1 MKFTKL
7 LPNSCNFRDL
17 IDNNRVYVDKTA
29 LICQI
34 AKDEKGPYFIS
45 RPRRFGKSTL
55 INTFHELFAHG
66 TERFKGLEIEPLWKD
81 KTYKVIH
88 LDFSTFREV
97 PSNSSFNKEFMDA
110 FKLSLEEAGIEP
122 TKENIDSPA
131 NLLKKTLDTES
142 EVVLL
147 VDEYDAPL
155 TAVLND
161 SNEFED
167 RRKIL
172 SNFYMTVKSFQVKF
186 RFIFIT
192 GVTYYAHT
200 SIFSAFNNLT
210 DLTLDSDYGELL
222 GYTSEELEKYFSEY
236 IDNAVVTLNKKF
248 PTERYTHE
256 KVVEELKRNYDGYS
270 FDEDC
275 MHHVYNPWSIL
286 NFLKSP
292 HRGFIP
298 YWVVSGGST
307 PTFLVNY
314 LKQGLEKYNADEL
327 QSLLQIDSTVNKVI
341 SKLYPTIDNI
351 AKIDLFAI
359 LYQAGYFCIKG
370 VNRKILQIGIPNLE
384 VKRAYSEIMLRLL
397 TNNNDVQ
404 EKFTTSLYDVL
415 CENKLDKLKDIFNC
429 FINELSYE
437 TVKNFNEACFRD
449 VLKLA
454 MLTFNVTAATEVMGA
469 CGRADITAEA
479 GDYLYVFELK
489 VTDNSKDIATK
500 LSEAKE
506 QIIKNKYARRLT
518 DKIVVPLALVL
529 ENNSKSRDKSDTPVC
544 EIVALEKFYKTKN
557 GELVFT
563 VFLKM
568 D

>member
-1 MKFTKL
+1 MEFTKQ
-7 LPNSCNFRDL
+7 LPDTTDFGEL
-17 IDNNRVYVDKTA
+17 IDNNCIYVDKTA
-29 LICQI
+29 IINQF
-34 AKDEKGPYFIS
+34 ASKKGPFFIS

-55 INTFHELFAHG
+55 INTLHELFAHG
-66 TERFKGLEIEPLWKD
+66 LEKFKGLKIEPLWKD
-81 KTYKVIH
+81 KTYKVLH
-88 LDFSTFREV
+88 LDFSVFKET
-97 PSNSSFNKEFMDA
+97 PSIGSFNNDFMDSLR
-110 FKLSLEEAGIEP
+110 FSLERAGIEP
-122 TKENIDSPA
+122 TKEKVDFPA
-131 NLLKKTLDTES
+131 KLLEKSIENEDERA
-142 EVVLL
+142 VVLL

-172 SNFYMTVKSFQVKF
+172 SNFYFTVKSFQVKF

-192 GVTYYAHT
+192 GVTYYSHT
-200 SIFSAFNNLT
+200 SIFSAFNHLT
-210 DLTLDSDYGELL
+210 DLTLDSDYGALL
-222 GYTSEELEKYFSEY
+222 GYTSDELESYFSEY
-236 IDNAVVTLNKKF
+236 IDNAVETLNRKF

-298 YWVVSGGST
+298 YWVSSGGST

-314 LKQGLEKYNADEL
+314 LKQGLKKYNSNEL
-327 QSLLQIDSTVNKVI
+327 QSLLGIDSTVNKDTD
-341 SKLYPTIDNI
+341 SLYPSIENI
-351 AKIDLFAI
+351 SNIDLFAI
-359 LYQAGYFCIKG
+359 LYQAGYFCIKSAFDG
-370 VNRKILQIGIPNLE
+370 YFKVGIPNLE
-384 VKRAYSEIMLRLL
+384 VKKAYSNLVLNQLTKSQDSKLRFI
-397 TNNNDVQ
+397 
-404 EKFTTSLYDVL
+404 EPFKEVL
-415 CENKLDKLKDIFNC
+415 ASGNLDKIKELFNTL
-429 FINELSYE
+429 INEFSYE
-437 TVKNFNEACFRD
+437 TVKKFNEACFRD

-454 MLTFNVTAATEVMGA
+454 MLTFNVSASTEVMGA

-500 LSEAKE
+500 LNDAKA

-518 DKIVVPLALVL
+518 DKTVVPVALVL
-529 ENNSKSRDKSDTPVC
+529 ENNSKSRDKRDTPVC
-544 EIVALEKFYKTKN
+544 EIVALEKVE
-557 GELVFT
+557 G
-563 VFLKM
+563 
-568 D
+568 

>member
-172 SNFYMTVKSFQVKF
+172 SNFYLTVKSCGGKF

-210 DLTLDSDYGELL
+210 DLTLDSDYGALL

-298 YWVVSGGST
+298 YWVSSGGST

-314 LKQGLEKYNADEL
+314 LKHGLEKYNADEL
-327 QSLLQIDSTVNKVI
+327 QSLLQIDSTVDKVS
-341 SKLYPTIDNI
+341 SKLYPSIDNI

-454 MLTFNVTAATEVMGA
+454 MLTFNVSASTEVMGA

-500 LSEAKE
+500 LTEAKE

-518 DKIVVPLALVL
+518 DKTVIPVVLVL
-529 ENNSKSRDKSDTPVC
+529 ENNSKSREKTDTPVC
-544 EIVALEKFYKTKN
+544 EIVALEK
-557 GELVFT
+557 V
-563 VFLKM
+563 
-568 D
+568 

>member
-17 IDNNRVYVDKTA
+17 IDNNRIYVDKTA

-66 TERFKGLEIEPLWKD
+66 TEKFKGLAIEPLWHD
-81 KTYKVIH
+81 KTYKVLHI
-88 LDFSTFREV
+88 DFSSYNFLSEINFCDYFYEDLKQKFIELGFSV
-97 PSNSSFNKEFMDA
+97 NDSNLSLKAPGLLVDIA
-110 FKLSLEEAGIEP
+110 FKNEHSGEDI
-122 TKENIDSPA
+122 
-131 NLLKKTLDTES
+131 
-142 EVVLL
+142 VLL
-147 VDEYDAPL
+147 VDEYDTPL
-155 TAVLND
+155 SAVLN
-161 SNEFED
+161 NEKEFLA
-167 RRKIL
+167 RRDIL
-172 SNFYMTVKSFQVKF
+172 HSFYSKVKEYQGRF

-192 GVTYYAHT
+192 GVTYYSHT

-210 DLTLDSDYGELL
+210 DLTLDSDYGALL
-222 GYTSEELEKYFSEY
+222 GYTTEELEEYFSEY
-236 IDNAVVTLNKKF
+236 IDNVAIELNKEYETDF
-248 PTERYTHE
+248 YNHE
-256 KVVEELKRNYDGYS
+256 TVVAALKRNYDGYS
-270 FDEDC
+270 FDRKC
-275 MHHVYNPWSIL
+275 KAHVFNPWSIIK
-286 NFLKSP
+286 FLERPKE
-292 HRGFIP
+292 GFIP

-327 QSLLQIDSTVNKVI
+327 QSLLQIDSTVDKVS

-415 CENKLDKLKDIFNC
+415 CENNLDKLKDIFNC

-437 TVKNFNEACFRD
+437 TVKKFNEACFRD

-454 MLTFNVTAATEVMGA
+454 MLTFNVSASTEVMGA

-500 LSEAKE
+500 LNDAKA

-518 DKIVVPLALVL
+518 DKTVVPVALVL

-544 EIVALEKFYKTKN
+544 EIVALEK
-557 GELVFT
+557 VS
-563 VFLKM
+563 V

>member
-97 PSNSSFNKEFMDA
+97 PSNSSFNKEFVDA

-172 SNFYMTVKSFQVKF
+172 SNFYMTVKSFQGKF

-192 GVTYYAHT
+192 GVTYYSHT
-200 SIFSAFNNLT
+200 SIFSAFNHLT
-210 DLTLDSDYGELL
+210 DLTLDSDYGALL
-222 GYTSEELEKYFSEY
+222 GYTSDELESYFSEY
-236 IDNAVVTLNKKF
+236 IDNAVETLNRKF

-327 QSLLQIDSTVNKVI
+327 QSLLQIDSTVDKVS

-351 AKIDLFAI
+351 AKNDLFAI

-415 CENKLDKLKDIFNC
+415 CENKLDKLKYIFNC

-454 MLTFNVTAATEVMGA
+454 MLTFNVSASTDVMGA

-500 LSEAKE
+500 LSEAKD

-518 DKIVVPLALVL
+518 DKTVIPVALVL
-529 ENNSKSRDKSDTPVC
+529 ENNSKSREKTDTPVC
-544 EIVALEKFYKTKN
+544 EIVALEK
-557 GELVFT
+557 V
-563 VFLKM
+563 
-568 D
+568 

>member
-66 TERFKGLEIEPLWKD
+66 TEKFKGLEIEPLWKD

-131 NLLKKTLDTES
+131 KLLKKTLDTES

-155 TAVLND
+155 TAVLNV

-172 SNFYMTVKSFQVKF
+172 SNFYLTVKSCDGKF

-192 GVTYYAHT
+192 GVTYYLHT
-200 SIFSAFNNLT
+200 SIFSAFNNLK
-210 DLTLDSDYGELL
+210 DLTLDLRYGALL

-327 QSLLQIDSTVNKVI
+327 QSLLQIDSTVNKVS

-437 TVKNFNEACFRD
+437 TVKKFNEACFRD

-454 MLTFNVTAATEVMGA
+454 MLTFNVSASTEVMGA

-518 DKIVVPLALVL
+518 DKTVVPVALVL
-529 ENNSKSRDKSDTPVC
+529 ENNAKSREKTDTPVC
-544 EIVALEKFYKTKN
+544 EIVALEK
-557 GELVFT
+557 V
-563 VFLKM
+563 
-568 D
+568 

>member
-131 NLLKKTLDTES
+131 KLLKKTLDTES

-155 TAVLND
+155 TAVLNV

-172 SNFYMTVKSFQVKF
+172 SNFYLTVKSCDGKF

-192 GVTYYAHT
+192 GVTYYLHT
-200 SIFSAFNNLT
+200 SIFSAFNNLK
-210 DLTLDSDYGELL
+210 DLTLDLRYGALL

-327 QSLLQIDSTVNKVI
+327 QSLLQIDSTVDKVS

-500 LSEAKE
+500 LSEAKD

-518 DKIVVPLALVL
+518 DKTVVPVALVL

-544 EIVALEKFYKTKN
+544 EIVALEK
-557 GELVFT
+557 V
-563 VFLKM
+563 
-568 D
+568 

>member
-210 DLTLDSDYGELL
+210 DLTLDSDYGALL

-327 QSLLQIDSTVNKVI
+327 QSLLQIDSTVNKVS

-370 VNRKILQIGIPNLE
+370 VNRKIFQIGIPNLE
-384 VKRAYSEIMLRLL
+384 VKQAYSEIMLRLL

-404 EKFTTSLYDVL
+404 EKFTTSLYDIL
-415 CENKLDKLKDIFNC
+415 CENNLDKLKNIFNS

-479 GDYLYVFELK
+479 GEYLYVFELK
-489 VTDNSKDIATK
+489 VTDDSKDIATK
-500 LSEAKE
+500 LNEAKA

-518 DKIVVPLALVL
+518 DKTVIPVALVL
-529 ENNSKSRDKSDTPVC
+529 ENNSKSREKTDAPVC
-544 EIVALEKFYKTKN
+544 EIVALEK
-557 GELVFT
+557 V
-563 VFLKM
+563 
-568 D
+568 

>member
-1 MKFTKL
+1 MEFTKQ
-7 LPNSCNFRDL
+7 LPDTTDFGEL
-17 IDNNRVYVDKTA
+17 IDNNCIYVDKTA
-29 LICQI
+29 IINQF
-34 AKDEKGPYFIS
+34 ASKKGPFFIS

-55 INTFHELFAHG
+55 INTLHELFAHG
-66 TERFKGLEIEPLWKD
+66 LEKFKGLKIEPLWKD
-81 KTYKVIH
+81 KTYKVLH
-88 LDFSTFREV
+88 LDFSVFKET
-97 PSNSSFNKEFMDA
+97 PSIGSFNNDFMDSLR
-110 FKLSLEEAGIEP
+110 FSLERAGIEP
-122 TKENIDSPA
+122 TKEKVDFPA
-131 NLLKKTLDTES
+131 KLLEKSIENEDERA
-142 EVVLL
+142 VVLL

-172 SNFYMTVKSFQVKF
+172 SNFYFTVKSFQVKF

-192 GVTYYAHT
+192 GVTYYSHT
-200 SIFSAFNNLT
+200 SIFSAFNHLT
-210 DLTLDSDYGELL
+210 DLTLDSDYGALL
-222 GYTSEELEKYFSEY
+222 GYTSDELESYFSEY
-236 IDNAVVTLNKKF
+236 IDNAVETLNRKF

-298 YWVVSGGST
+298 YWVSSGGST

-314 LKQGLEKYNADEL
+314 LKQGLKKYNSNEL
-327 QSLLQIDSTVNKVI
+327 QSLLGIDSTVNKDTD
-341 SKLYPTIDNI
+341 SLYPSIENI
-351 AKIDLFAI
+351 SNIDLFAI
-359 LYQAGYFCIKG
+359 LYQAGYFCIKSAFDG
-370 VNRKILQIGIPNLE
+370 YFKVGIPNLE
-384 VKRAYSEIMLRLL
+384 VKKAYSNLVLNQLTKSQDSKLRFI
-397 TNNNDVQ
+397 
-404 EKFTTSLYDVL
+404 EPFKEVL
-415 CENKLDKLKDIFNC
+415 ASGNLDKIKELFNTL
-429 FINELSYE
+429 INEFSYE
-437 TVKNFNEACFRD
+437 TVKKFNEACFRD

-454 MLTFNVTAATEVMGA
+454 MLTFNVSASTEVMGS

-500 LSEAKE
+500 LSEAKD

-518 DKIVVPLALVL
+518 DKTVVPVALVL

-544 EIVALEKFYKTKN
+544 EIVALEKVE
-557 GELVFT
+557 G
-563 VFLKM
+563 
-568 D
+568 

>member
-97 PSNSSFNKEFMDA
+97 PSISSFNKEFMDA

-172 SNFYMTVKSFQVKF
+172 SNFYLTVKSCGGKF

-192 GVTYYAHT
+192 GVTYYSHT
-200 SIFSAFNNLT
+200 SIFTAFNNLK
-210 DLTLDSDYGELL
+210 DLTLDLRYGALL
-222 GYTSEELEKYFSEY
+222 GYTSEELELYFGEY
-236 IDNAVVTLNKKF
+236 IDNAVEVLNKKYH
-248 PTERYTHE
+248 TERYTHDL
-256 KVVEELKRNYDGYS
+256 VVSELKRNYDGYS
-270 FDEDC
+270 FDEEALN
-275 MHHVYNPWSIL
+275 HVYNPWSIV
-286 NFLKSP
+286 NFFDAP
-292 HRGFIP
+292 VRGFIP

-314 LKQGLEKYNADEL
+314 LKQGLEKYNTDDL
-327 QSLLQIDSTVNKVI
+327 QSLLNIDSTVN
-341 SKLYPTIDNI
+341 SAAEYLYP
-351 AKIDLFAI
+351 KIENMANLDLFAI
-359 LYQAGYFCIKG
+359 LYQAGYFCIKA
-370 VNRKILQIGIPNLE
+370 VVDDIFKVGIPNLE
-384 VKRAYSEIMLRLL
+384 VKKAYSNIVLNEL
-397 TNNNDVQ
+397 TKTKEAKLKYV
-404 EKFTTSLYDVL
+404 EPFKEVL
-415 CENKLDKLKDIFNC
+415 ASGNLDKIKELFNT
-429 FINELSYE
+429 FINEFSYE
-437 TVKNFNEACFRD
+437 TVKKFNEACFRD

-454 MLTFNVTAATEVMGA
+454 MLTFNVSASTEVMGA

-500 LSEAKE
+500 LSEAKD

-518 DKIVVPLALVL
+518 DKTVIPVALVL
-529 ENNSKSRDKSDTPVC
+529 ENNSKSREKTDTPVC
-544 EIVALEKFYKTKN
+544 EIVALEK
-557 GELVFT
+557 V
-563 VFLKM
+563 
-568 D
+568 

>member
-192 GVTYYAHT
+192 GVTYYSHT
-200 SIFSAFNNLT
+200 SIFSAFNHLT
-210 DLTLDSDYGELL
+210 DLTLDSDYGALL
-222 GYTSEELEKYFSEY
+222 GYTSDELESYFSEY
-236 IDNAVVTLNKKF
+236 IDNAVETLNRKF

-298 YWVVSGGST
+298 YWVSSGGST

-314 LKQGLEKYNADEL
+314 LKQGLKKYNSNEL
-327 QSLLQIDSTVNKVI
+327 QSLLGIDSTVNKDTD
-341 SKLYPTIDNI
+341 SLYPSIENI
-351 AKIDLFAI
+351 SNIDLFAI
-359 LYQAGYFCIKG
+359 LYQAGYFCIKSAFDG
-370 VNRKILQIGIPNLE
+370 YFKVGIPNLE
-384 VKRAYSEIMLRLL
+384 VKKAYSNLVLNQLTKSQDSKLRFI
-397 TNNNDVQ
+397 
-404 EKFTTSLYDVL
+404 EPFKEVL
-415 CENKLDKLKDIFNC
+415 ASGNLDKIKELFNTL
-429 FINELSYE
+429 INEFSYE
-437 TVKNFNEACFRD
+437 TVKKFNEACFRD

-454 MLTFNVTAATEVMGA
+454 MLTFNVSASTEVMGA

-479 GDYLYVFELK
+479 GKYLYVFELK
-489 VTDNSKDIATK
+489 VTDNSKDIDTK
-500 LSEAKE
+500 LTEAKD

-518 DKIVVPLALVL
+518 DKTVVPVALVL
-529 ENNSKSRDKSDTPVC
+529 ENNSKSREKTDTPVC
-544 EIVALEKFYKTKN
+544 EIVALEKVE
-557 GELVFT
+557 G
-563 VFLKM
+563 
-568 D
+568 

>member
-1 MKFTKL
+1 MEFTKQ
-7 LPNSCNFRDL
+7 LPDTTDFGEL
-17 IDNNRVYVDKTA
+17 IDNNCIYVDKTA
-29 LICQI
+29 IINQF
-34 AKDEKGPYFIS
+34 ASKKGPFFIS

-55 INTFHELFAHG
+55 INTLHELFAHG
-66 TERFKGLEIEPLWKD
+66 IEKFKGLEIEPLWKD
-81 KTYKVIH
+81 KTYKVLH
-88 LDFSTFREV
+88 LDFSLFKET
-97 PSNSSFNKEFMDA
+97 PSNGSFNKDFMD
-110 FKLSLEEAGIEP
+110 SLRFSLQRAGIEP
-122 TKENIDSPA
+122 TKEKVDFPA
-131 NLLKKTLDTES
+131 KLLEKSIENEDEKA
-142 EVVLL
+142 VVLL

-172 SNFYMTVKSFQVKF
+172 FNFYMTVKSFQVKF

-210 DLTLDSDYGELL
+210 DLTLDSDYGALL

-298 YWVVSGGST
+298 YWVSSGGST

-314 LKQGLEKYNADEL
+314 LKQKLKKYNADEL
-327 QSLLQIDSTVNKVI
+327 QSLLGIDSTVNKDTD
-341 SKLYPTIDNI
+341 SLYPSIENI
-351 AKIDLFAI
+351 SNIDLFAI
-359 LYQAGYFCIKG
+359 LYQAGYFCIKSAFDG
-370 VNRKILQIGIPNLE
+370 YFKVGIPNLE
-384 VKRAYSEIMLRLL
+384 VKKAYSNLVLNQLTKSQDSKLRFI
-397 TNNNDVQ
+397 
-404 EKFTTSLYDVL
+404 EPFKEVL
-415 CENKLDKLKDIFNC
+415 ASGNLDRIKELFNTL
-429 FINELSYE
+429 INEFSYE
-437 TVKNFNEACFRD
+437 TVKKFNEACFRD

-454 MLTFNVTAATEVMGA
+454 MLTFNVSASTEVMGS

-479 GDYLYVFELK
+479 GKYLYVFELK
-489 VTDNSKDIATK
+489 VTDNSKDIDTK
-500 LSEAKE
+500 LTEVKE

-518 DKIVVPLALVL
+518 DKTVVPVALVL

-544 EIVALEKFYKTKN
+544 EIVALEKVE
-557 GELVFT
+557 G
-563 VFLKM
+563 
-568 D
+568 

>member
-110 FKLSLEEAGIEP
+110 FKLSLEESGIEP

-172 SNFYMTVKSFQVKF
+172 SNFYLTVKSCDGKF

-192 GVTYYAHT
+192 GVTYYSHT
-200 SIFSAFNNLT
+200 SIFSAFNNLK
-210 DLTLDSDYGELL
+210 DLTLDLRYGALL
-222 GYTSEELEKYFSEY
+222 GYTSEELELYFGEY
-236 IDNAVVTLNKKF
+236 IDNAVEVLNKKYH
-248 PTERYTHE
+248 TERYTHDL
-256 KVVEELKRNYDGYS
+256 VVSELKRNYDGYS
-270 FDEDC
+270 FDEEGLN
-275 MHHVYNPWSIL
+275 HVYNPWSIV
-286 NFLKSP
+286 NFFDAP
-292 HRGFIP
+292 VRGFIP

-314 LKQGLEKYNADEL
+314 LKQGLEKYNTDDL
-327 QSLLQIDSTVNKVI
+327 QSLLNIDSTVN
-341 SKLYPTIDNI
+341 SAAEYLYP
-351 AKIDLFAI
+351 KIENMANLDLFAI
-359 LYQAGYFCIKG
+359 LYQAGYFCIKA
-370 VNRKILQIGIPNLE
+370 VVDDIFKVGIPNLE
-384 VKRAYSEIMLRLL
+384 VKKAYSNIVLNEL
-397 TNNNDVQ
+397 TKTKEAKLKYV
-404 EKFTTSLYDVL
+404 EPFKEVL
-415 CENKLDKLKDIFNC
+415 ASGNLDKIKELFNT
-429 FINELSYE
+429 FINEFSYE

-454 MLTFNVTAATEVMGA
+454 MLTFNVSASTEVMGA

-479 GDYLYVFELK
+479 GKYLYVFELK
-489 VTDNSKDIATK
+489 VTDNSKDIDTK
-500 LSEAKE
+500 LTEAKD

-518 DKIVVPLALVL
+518 DKTVIPVALVL
-529 ENNSKSRDKSDTPVC
+529 ENNSKSREKTDTPVC
-544 EIVALEKFYKTKN
+544 EIVALEK
-557 GELVFT
+557 V
-563 VFLKM
+563 
-568 D
+568 

>member
-1 MKFTKL
+1 MEFTKQ
-7 LPNSCNFRDL
+7 LPDTTDFGEL
-17 IDNNRVYVDKTA
+17 IDNNCIYVDKTA
-29 LICQI
+29 IINQF
-34 AKDEKGPYFIS
+34 ASKKGPFFIS

-55 INTFHELFAHG
+55 INTLHELFAHG
-66 TERFKGLEIEPLWKD
+66 LEKFKGLKIEPLWKD
-81 KTYKVIH
+81 KTYKVLH
-88 LDFSTFREV
+88 LDFSVFKET
-97 PSNSSFNKEFMDA
+97 PSIGSFNNDFMDSLR
-110 FKLSLEEAGIEP
+110 FSLERAGIEP
-122 TKENIDSPA
+122 TKEKVDFPA
-131 NLLKKTLDTES
+131 KLLEKSIENEDERA
-142 EVVLL
+142 VVLL

-192 GVTYYAHT
+192 GVTYYSHT
-200 SIFSAFNNLT
+200 SIFSAFNHLT
-210 DLTLDSDYGELL
+210 DLTLDSDYGALL
-222 GYTSEELEKYFSEY
+222 GYTSDELESYFSEY
-236 IDNAVVTLNKKF
+236 IDNAVETLNRKF

-298 YWVVSGGST
+298 YWVSSGGST

-314 LKQGLEKYNADEL
+314 LKQKLKKYNADEL
-327 QSLLQIDSTVNKVI
+327 QSLLGIDSTVNKDTD
-341 SKLYPTIDNI
+341 SLYPSIENI
-351 AKIDLFAI
+351 SNIDLFAI
-359 LYQAGYFCIKG
+359 LYQAGYFCIKSAFDG
-370 VNRKILQIGIPNLE
+370 YFKVGIPNLE
-384 VKRAYSEIMLRLL
+384 VKKAYSNLVLNQLTKSQDSKLRFI
-397 TNNNDVQ
+397 
-404 EKFTTSLYDVL
+404 EPFKEVL
-415 CENKLDKLKDIFNC
+415 ASGNLDKIKELFNTL
-429 FINELSYE
+429 INEFSYE
-437 TVKNFNEACFRD
+437 TVKKFNEACFRD

-454 MLTFNVTAATEVMGA
+454 MLTFNVSASTEVMGA

-518 DKIVVPLALVL
+518 DKTVVPVALVL

-544 EIVALEKFYKTKN
+544 EIVALEK
-557 GELVFT
+557 VS
-563 VFLKM
+563 V

>member
-172 SNFYMTVKSFQVKF
+172 SNFYLTVKSCDGKF

-192 GVTYYAHT
+192 GVTYYSHT
-200 SIFSAFNNLT
+200 SIFSAFNNLK
-210 DLTLDSDYGELL
+210 DLTLDLRYGALL
-222 GYTSEELEKYFSEY
+222 GYTSEELELYFGEY
-236 IDNAVVTLNKKF
+236 IDNAVEVLNKKYH
-248 PTERYTHE
+248 TERYTHDL
-256 KVVEELKRNYDGYS
+256 VVSELKRNYDGYS
-270 FDEDC
+270 FDEEALN
-275 MHHVYNPWSIL
+275 HVYNPWSIV
-286 NFLKSP
+286 NFFDAP
-292 HRGFIP
+292 VRGFIP

-314 LKQGLEKYNADEL
+314 LKQGLEKYNTDDL
-327 QSLLQIDSTVNKVI
+327 QSLLNIDSTVN
-341 SKLYPTIDNI
+341 SAAEYLYP
-351 AKIDLFAI
+351 KIENMANLDLFAI
-359 LYQAGYFCIKG
+359 LYQAGYFCIKA
-370 VNRKILQIGIPNLE
+370 VVDDIFKVGIPNLE
-384 VKRAYSEIMLRLL
+384 VKKAYSNIVLNEL
-397 TNNNDVQ
+397 TKTKEAKLKYV
-404 EKFTTSLYDVL
+404 EPFKDVL
-415 CENKLDKLKDIFNC
+415 ASGNLDKIKELFNT
-429 FINELSYE
+429 FINEFSYE
-437 TVKNFNEACFRD
+437 TVKNFNEACFRG

-454 MLTFNVTAATEVMGA
+454 MLTFNVSASTEVMGS

-479 GDYLYVFELK
+479 GKYLYVFELK
-489 VTDNSKDIATK
+489 VTDNSKDIDTK
-500 LSEAKE
+500 LTEAKD

-518 DKIVVPLALVL
+518 DKTVVPVALVL

-544 EIVALEKFYKTKN
+544 EIVALEK
-557 GELVFT
+557 VS
-563 VFLKM
+563 V

>member
-200 SIFSAFNNLT
+200 SIFSAFNNLI
-210 DLTLDSDYGELL
+210 DLTLDSDYGALL

-327 QSLLQIDSTVNKVI
+327 QSLLQIDSTVNKVS

-370 VNRKILQIGIPNLE
+370 VNRKIFQIGIPNLE
-384 VKRAYSEIMLRLL
+384 VKQAYSEIMLRLL

-404 EKFTTSLYDVL
+404 EKFTTSLYDIL
-415 CENKLDKLKDIFNC
+415 CENNLDKLKNIFNS

-500 LSEAKE
+500 LNDAKA

-518 DKIVVPLALVL
+518 DKTVVPVALVL

-544 EIVALEKFYKTKN
+544 EIVALEK
-557 GELVFT
+557 V
-563 VFLKM
+563 
-568 D
+568 

>member
-172 SNFYMTVKSFQVKF
+172 SNFYLTVKSCDGKF

-192 GVTYYAHT
+192 GVTYYSHT
-200 SIFSAFNNLT
+200 SIFSAFNNLK
-210 DLTLDSDYGELL
+210 DLTLDLRYGALL
-222 GYTSEELEKYFSEY
+222 GYTSEELELYFGEY
-236 IDNAVVTLNKKF
+236 IDNAVEVLNKKYH
-248 PTERYTHE
+248 TERYTHDL
-256 KVVEELKRNYDGYS
+256 VVSELKRNYDGYS
-270 FDEDC
+270 FDEEALN
-275 MHHVYNPWSIL
+275 HVYNPWSIV
-286 NFLKSP
+286 NFFDAP
-292 HRGFIP
+292 VRGFIP

-314 LKQGLEKYNADEL
+314 LKQGLEKYNTDDL
-327 QSLLQIDSTVNKVI
+327 QSLLNIDSTVN
-341 SKLYPTIDNI
+341 SAAEYLYP
-351 AKIDLFAI
+351 KIENMANLDLFAI
-359 LYQAGYFCIKG
+359 LYQAGYFCIKA
-370 VNRKILQIGIPNLE
+370 VVDDIFKVGIPNLE
-384 VKRAYSEIMLRLL
+384 VKKAYSNIVLNEL
-397 TNNNDVQ
+397 TKTKEAKLKYV
-404 EKFTTSLYDVL
+404 EPFKEVL
-415 CENKLDKLKDIFNC
+415 ASGNLDKIKELFNT
-429 FINELSYE
+429 FINEFSYE

-454 MLTFNVTAATEVMGA
+454 MLTFNVTASTEVMGA

-500 LSEAKE
+500 LTEAKE
-506 QIIKNKYARRLT
+506 QIIKNKYTRRLT
-518 DKIVVPLALVL
+518 DKTVIPVALVL
-529 ENNSKSRDKSDTPVC
+529 ENNSKSREKTDTPVC
-544 EIVALEKFYKTKN
+544 EIVALEK
-557 GELVFT
+557 V
-563 VFLKM
+563 
-568 D
+568 

>member
-97 PSNSSFNKEFMDA
+97 PSNSSFNKEFVDA

-172 SNFYMTVKSFQVKF
+172 FNFYMTVKSFQVKF

-200 SIFSAFNNLT
+200 SIFPAFNNLT
-210 DLTLDSDYGELL
+210 DLTLDSDYGALL

-327 QSLLQIDSTVNKVI
+327 QSLLQIDSTVDKVS

-351 AKIDLFAI
+351 AKNDLFAI

-415 CENKLDKLKDIFNC
+415 CENKLDKLKYIFNC

-454 MLTFNVTAATEVMGA
+454 MLTFNVSASTEVMGS

-500 LSEAKE
+500 LSEAKD

-518 DKIVVPLALVL
+518 DKTVIPVALVL
-529 ENNSKSRDKSDTPVC
+529 ENNSKSREKTDTPVC
-544 EIVALEKFYKTKN
+544 EIVALEK
-557 GELVFT
+557 V
-563 VFLKM
+563 
-568 D
+568 

>member
-1 MKFTKL
+1 MEFTKL
-7 LPNSCNFRDL
+7 LPDTTDFREL
-17 IDNNRVYVDKTA
+17 IDNNCIYVDKTA
-29 LICQI
+29 EISQF
-34 AKDEKGPYFIS
+34 AVKKGPFFIS

-55 INTFHELFAHG
+55 INTLHELFAHG
-66 TERFKGLEIEPLWKD
+66 IEKFKGLEIEPLWDD
-81 KTYKVIH
+81 KTYKVVH
-88 LDFSTFREV
+88 LDFSKFKDV
-97 PSNSSFNKEFMDA
+97 PSSSSFNKDFMD
-110 FKLSLEEAGIEP
+110 SLRFSLQRAGIEP
-122 TKENIDSPA
+122 TKEQVDFPA
-131 NLLKKTLDTES
+131 KLLEKSIENEDERS
-142 EVVLL
+142 VVLL

-172 SNFYMTVKSFQVKF
+172 FNFYMTVKSFQVKF

-210 DLTLDSDYGELL
+210 DLTLDSDYGALL

-327 QSLLQIDSTVNKVI
+327 QSLLQIDSTVNKVS

-370 VNRKILQIGIPNLE
+370 ENRKILQIGIPNLE

-454 MLTFNVTAATEVMGA
+454 MLTFNVSASTEVMGA

-489 VTDNSKDIATK
+489 VTDNSKDIDTK
-500 LSEAKE
+500 LTEAKE

-518 DKIVVPLALVL
+518 DKTVVPVALVL
-529 ENNSKSRDKSDTPVC
+529 ENNSKSKEKTDAPVC
-544 EIVALEKFYKTKN
+544 EIVALEK
-557 GELVFT
+557 V
-563 VFLKM
+563 
-568 D
+568 